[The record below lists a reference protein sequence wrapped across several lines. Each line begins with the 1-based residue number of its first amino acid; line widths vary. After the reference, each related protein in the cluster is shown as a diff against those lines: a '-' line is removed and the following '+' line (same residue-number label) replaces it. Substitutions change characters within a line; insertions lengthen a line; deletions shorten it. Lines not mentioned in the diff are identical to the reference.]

1 MASRLAIRSRLHVA
15 GRIAAALLGGYAFC
29 WGFIALGLAGLFALG
44 MPFHDGEHLLAMLA
58 FPLFAAVFCWA
69 FVARSLPRVWLVLAG
84 GGVLMA
90 GAGALIQYGMV

>member
-15 GRIAAALLGGYAFC
+15 GRIAAALLGGYVFC

-44 MPFHDGEHLLAMLA
+44 MPFHDGEHLLAILA
-58 FPLFAAVFCWA
+58 FPLFVAVFCWA

-84 GGVLMA
+84 GGALMA